1 MSVEDKLD
9 EDFLFYLGFTSGV
22 MQKLKE
28 CDKPKA
34 QQWLQKLCG
43 EACSTIS
50 QKRNRNIF
58 LSNLLLD
65 LQEKQLSG
73 PFTQNPDD
81 INFDDAASY
90 FPALTTEIITPA
102 WVEELNEATPAAD
115 ENDGSPDG
123 RTYVATRAMPGGE
136 GAFAYVA
143 VNMSDEPLWFGGG
156 EGAFDNAMQEK
167 FKEYVPPQ
175 TEMEVILSRRKDPH
189 ERQRVITFYEVILQN
204 IGDELDGKIT
214 TQENTIV
221 DGLMDQLIKDLQR
234 RNEYAQ
240 YALMP
245 DKERRVE
252 LLLLL
257 FDLTYRRKR
266 QTQTREEVLD
276 NIGAELE
283 QSFFEASGIAEEN
296 KYELPCAMWEYCI
309 NKPPTKKA
317 ITTLKETY
325 PPFLVEIF
333 LQLMA
338 NMKEEIA
345 MRMQRRHVNI
355 ISQMKQ
361 ELNTESVKLKK
372 RVDDIK
378 QESDQMEAVLK
389 AVRAAR
395 EKQAKSYEEANKRKK
410 GGETKLTGAY
420 EEMKAALQETQLG
433 VEQESE
439 RGHML
444 AEQINALNAQTEM
457 YNEISE
463 RTIMMTEETNMEL
476 MKNIKRMTATVKMH
490 EGRLNQIMKMQ
501 QTDEKPGGAQQMF
514 IV

>member
-1 MSVEDKLD
+1 
-9 EDFLFYLGFTSGV
+9 
-22 MQKLKE
+22 
-28 CDKPKA
+28 
-34 QQWLQKLCG
+34 
-43 EACSTIS
+43 
-50 QKRNRNIF
+50 
-58 LSNLLLD
+58 
-65 LQEKQLSG
+65 
-73 PFTQNPDD
+73 
-81 INFDDAASY
+81 
-90 FPALTTEIITPA
+90 
-102 WVEELNEATPAAD
+102 
-115 ENDGSPDG
+115 
-123 RTYVATRAMPGGE
+123 
-136 GAFAYVA
+136 
-143 VNMSDEPLWFGGG
+143 
-156 EGAFDNAMQEK
+156 MQEK

-372 RVDDIK
+372 RVD
-378 QESDQMEAVLK
+378 
-389 AVRAAR
+389 VRLY
-395 EKQAKSYEEANKRKK
+395 S
-410 GGETKLTGAY
+410 
-420 EEMKAALQETQLG
+420 
-433 VEQESE
+433 
-439 RGHML
+439 
-444 AEQINALNAQTEM
+444 
-457 YNEISE
+457 
-463 RTIMMTEETNMEL
+463 
-476 MKNIKRMTATVKMH
+476 
-490 EGRLNQIMKMQ
+490 
-501 QTDEKPGGAQQMF
+501 
-514 IV
+514 